1 MTSYIT
7 LLSKIEQFCNA
18 HLQIKKYGGEFRE
31 QMPNF
36 STKDEKY
43 PIIFVEPVSD
53 LEDLNTNQFSI
64 NVYCV
69 DIIQKDRANLNT
81 IVSDCQL
88 ILKDMYVYYT
98 NDMDAQL
105 DVVGTSTM
113 TPINNFDLDY
123 VAGWVMSITFEV
135 SSYGPCE
142 IPMNPITPT
151 PVECLP
157 GTVQNSD
164 LTYSTGVPSGGLV
177 VLPDVRLQVFDQNE
191 NLLSDAMYPSVRD
204 EQITITI
211 EDVHVQNSDDS
222 YTQIVHSGDTLQ
234 LPDITIEVVDQN
246 SNVLSSGTYP
256 SVQNETIGIYI
267 EPCADTT
274 YRIADT
280 HDATLYQDHIPSGGH
295 ADITI
300 TDSFISNSNDT
311 YTNSVAAQQTL
322 ELPDVTF
329 SINNT
334 LGTQVLSTTV
344 PSVTNQTL
352 VAPDGVVHIKHEA
365 DGTIA
370 NVSTPSGATTE
381 YIIQN
386 NDITVNAANPFIIHA
401 EEPLDIR
408 LKNQSGGTISP
419 STVSYNGN
427 QHYVDVTIN
436 TSSFVPVGA
445 TLQKT
450 GQTTS
455 FATADDGATQRG
467 RLTNFTTLPSNNPH
481 GNTNRFTNKTGGQG
495 YGQNVA
501 IDWSTYNGSTV
512 LAYYFGDSTTR
523 TWAAQL
529 TQYTNSTIDGLTGW
543 NLFNIYEAMNIMN
556 FSFPGGFVYNYAPF
570 NLTRRYMFVSTNQT
584 GTNAISTETAG
595 PNPFTTVQKASSLWG
610 IWVRV
615 CTVTGT
621 TIS

>member
-36 STKDEKY
+36 STKNEKY
-43 PIIFVEPVSD
+43 PVVFVEPISD

-113 TPINNFDLDY
+113 TPVNNFDLDY

-135 SSYGPCE
+135 ASYGPCE
-142 IPMNPITPT
+142 IPIEPITPT
-151 PVECLP
+151 PVECQD
-157 GTVQNSD
+157 GSVENTDGSY
-164 LTYSTGVPSGGLV
+164 TASVPSGGLV
-177 VLPDVRLQVFDQNE
+177 ILPDVHLVVVDQDDNI
-191 NLLSDAMYPSVRD
+191 LSDAY
-204 EQITITI
+204 
-211 EDVHVQNSDDS
+211 
-222 YTQIVHSGDTLQ
+222 
-234 LPDITIEVVDQN
+234 
-246 SNVLSSGTYP
+246 YP
-256 SVQNETIGIYI
+256 SVQDETISVTIP
-267 EPCADTT
+267 PCEDVN
-274 YRIADT
+274 YRITDTADNV
-280 HDATLYQDHIPSGGH
+280 LYEGTVPCGASINT
-295 ADITI
+295 DIQN
-300 TDSFISNSNDT
+300 SRVSNSNDT
-311 YTNSVAAQQTL
+311 YVASVLAEGSL
-322 ELPDVTF
+322 ELPDITF
-329 SINNT
+329 SVENSLEIVVASAT
-334 LGTQVLSTTV
+334 I
-344 PSVTNQTL
+344 PSVNNSILT
-352 VAPDGVVHIKHEA
+352 APDGVVHIKHEA

-386 NDITVNAANPFIIHA
+386 NDITVNAANPFVLHA

-408 LKNQSGGTISP
+408 LKNQGGSTITP
-419 STVSYNGN
+419 SSVSYNGN
-427 QHYVDVTIN
+427 QDHVDIVIN
-436 TSSFVPVGA
+436 TSSFMPVGA

-455 FATADDGATQRG
+455 YNALDDGATQRG
-467 RLTNFTTLPSNNPH
+467 RLTNFTTLPFNNPH
-481 GNTNRFTNKTGGQG
+481 GNTNRFTNKNGGQG
-495 YGQNVA
+495 YGGGLA
-501 IDWSTYNGSTV
+501 IDWSTFNGSTV
-512 LAYYFGDSTTR
+512 LAYYYGDNNLR
-523 TWAAQL
+523 PWATQL
-529 TQYTNSTIDGLTGW
+529 SQYANSTIEGLNGW
-543 NLFNIYEAMNIMN
+543 RLFNIYEAMNIMN
-556 FSFPGGFVYNYAPF
+556 FEFPGGYLYNYAPF
-570 NLTRRYMFVSTNQT
+570 NLTRRYMFVSTNQS
-584 GTNAISTETAG
+584 GTTAIATETGG
-595 PNPFTTVQKASSLWG
+595 PNPFSATNKNSSLWG

-615 CTVTGT
+615 CTVNGT

>member
-36 STKDEKY
+36 STKNEKY
-43 PIIFVEPVSD
+43 PVVFVEPISD

-135 SSYGPCE
+135 ATYGPCE
-142 IPMNPITPT
+142 IPMEPITPT
-151 PVECLP
+151 PVECQD
-157 GTVQNSD
+157 GSVENTDGSYTATVA
-164 LTYSTGVPSGGLV
+164 SGGLLI
-177 VLPDVRLQVFDQNE
+177 LPDVHLVVLDQNE
-191 NLLSDAMYPSVRD
+191 NVLSDAY
-204 EQITITI
+204 
-211 EDVHVQNSDDS
+211 
-222 YTQIVHSGDTLQ
+222 
-234 LPDITIEVVDQN
+234 
-246 SNVLSSGTYP
+246 YP
-256 SVQNETIGIYI
+256 SVQDETISVTLPAC
-267 EPCADTT
+267 EPAT
-274 YRIADT
+274 YDLYNSVP
-280 HDATLYQDHIPSGGH
+280 TLITSGSIDCGDN
-295 ADITI
+295 ATI
-300 TDSFISNSNDT
+300 T
-311 YTNSVAAQQTL
+311 
-322 ELPDVTF
+322 
-329 SINNT
+329 
-334 LGTQVLSTTV
+334 
-344 PSVTNQTL
+344 
-352 VAPDGVVHIKHEA
+352 APDGIVHIKHEA

-370 NVSTPSGATTE
+370 NVSTPSNGTTE

-386 NDITVNAANPFIIHA
+386 NDITVNAANPFVLHA

-408 LKNQSGGTISP
+408 LKNESGGTITP
-419 STVSYNGN
+419 SSVNYNGN
-427 QHYVDVTIN
+427 QDHVDITIN
-436 TSSFVPVGA
+436 TASFVPVGA

-467 RLTNFTTLPSNNPH
+467 RLTNFTTLPSNNPF
-481 GNTNRFTNKTGGQG
+481 GNTNRFTNKTGGQT
-495 YGQNVA
+495 YTTSVA

-512 LAYYFGDSTTR
+512 LAYYFGDATTR
-523 TWAAQL
+523 AWATQL
-529 TQYTNSTIDGLTGW
+529 TQYTGSTIDGLNGW

-556 FSFPGGFVYNYAPF
+556 FNFPGGYVYNYAPF

-595 PNPFTTVQKASSLWG
+595 PNPFTTAQKVSALWG
-610 IWVRV
+610 IWTRV

>member
-43 PIIFVEPVSD
+43 PVVFVEPISD

-135 SSYGPCE
+135 STYGPCE
-142 IPMNPITPT
+142 IPMEPITPT

-157 GTVQNSD
+157 GTIENTDQTFSATVE
-164 LTYSTGVPSGGLV
+164 SGGLLILEDIRIAV
-177 VLPDVRLQVFDQNE
+177 YDQNE
-191 NLLSDAMYPSVRD
+191 NLLSNKFYAAAVGQ
-204 EQITITI
+204 QIVVEIPPC
-211 EDVHVQNSDDS
+211 EDVIYKITDKE
-222 YTQIVHSGDTLQ
+222 GDTLYEGNIPCGGSLEQ
-234 LPDITIEVVDQN
+234 VIQNSLVSNSNGSYATSILAEGSLSLPDI
-246 SNVLSSGTYP
+246 
-256 SVQNETIGIYI
+256 
-267 EPCADTT
+267 
-274 YRIADT
+274 
-280 HDATLYQDHIPSGGH
+280 
-295 ADITI
+295 
-300 TDSFISNSNDT
+300 F
-311 YTNSVAAQQTL
+311 
-322 ELPDVTF
+322 F

-334 LGTQVLSTTV
+334 LGTQVLSSQF

-352 VAPDGVVHIKHEA
+352 IAPNGEVHIKKE
-365 DGTIA
+365 DSGTIA
-370 NVSTPSGATTE
+370 VVSTPSGVQTNYT
-381 YIIQN
+381 IQD
-386 NDITVNAANPFIIHA
+386 NDITVNGGNLFTLHA
-401 EEPLDIR
+401 QEPLDIR
-408 LKNQSGGTISP
+408 LQNQSGGTIAAQSV
-419 STVSYNGN
+419 THNGN
-427 QHYVDVTIN
+427 QDHVDIVIN
-436 TSSFVPVGA
+436 TSSFMPVGA

-455 FATADDGATQRG
+455 YATGDDGATQRG
-467 RLTNFTTLPSNNPH
+467 RLTNFTTLPFNNPH
-481 GNTNRFTNKTGGQG
+481 GNTNRFTNKNGNQG
-495 YGQNVA
+495 YGGGVA
-501 IDWSTYNGSTV
+501 IDWSTFNGSTV
-512 LAYYFGDSTTR
+512 LAYYFGDNTFRS
-523 TWAAQL
+523 WSAQL
-529 TQYTNSTIDGLTGW
+529 TQYTNSTIDGLNGW
-543 NLFNIYEAMNIMN
+543 QLFNVTEALNIMN
-556 FSFPGGFVYNYAPF
+556 FNYPNGFLYNYAPF
-570 NLTRRYMFVSTNQT
+570 NLGGSRRYHWVSTNAT
-584 GTNAISTETAG
+584 GSNGFATETALG
-595 PNPFTTVQKASSLWG
+595 SAPFTTSGKTQSLNG

-615 CTVTGT
+615 CNVNGT

>member
-43 PIIFVEPVSD
+43 PVVFVEPVSD

-135 SSYGPCE
+135 ATYGPCE
-142 IPMNPITPT
+142 IPMEPITPN
-151 PVECLP
+151 PPIVCEDGNVE
-157 GTVQNSD
+157 NSD
-164 LTYSTGVPSGGLV
+164 GSYTATVESGGLL
-177 VLPDVRLQVFDQNE
+177 VLPDVHLVVLDQNE
-191 NLLSDAMYPSVRD
+191 NVLSDEY
-204 EQITITI
+204 
-211 EDVHVQNSDDS
+211 
-222 YTQIVHSGDTLQ
+222 
-234 LPDITIEVVDQN
+234 
-246 SNVLSSGTYP
+246 YP
-256 SVQNETIGIYI
+256 SVQDEIISVTIPEC
-267 EPCADTT
+267 EPAT
-274 YRIADT
+274 YDLYNSVP
-280 HDATLYQDHIPSGGH
+280 TLITSGSIDCGDN
-295 ADITI
+295 ATI
-300 TDSFISNSNDT
+300 T
-311 YTNSVAAQQTL
+311 
-322 ELPDVTF
+322 
-329 SINNT
+329 
-334 LGTQVLSTTV
+334 
-344 PSVTNQTL
+344 
-352 VAPDGVVHIKHEA
+352 APDGIVHIKKED

-370 NVSTPSGATTE
+370 NVSTPSNATTE

-386 NDITVNAANPFIIHA
+386 NDITVNGGSLFTIHA

-408 LKNQSGGTISP
+408 LKNQTGGTITPQSV
-419 STVSYNGN
+419 THNGN
-427 QHYVDVTIN
+427 QDHVDIVIN
-436 TSSFVPVGA
+436 TSSFMPVGA

-455 FATADDGATQRG
+455 YNALDDGATQRG
-467 RLTNFTTLPSNNPH
+467 RLTNFTTLPFNNPH
-481 GNTNRFTNKTGGQG
+481 GNTNRFTNKNGNQG
-495 YGQNVA
+495 YGGGVA

-523 TWAAQL
+523 TWATQL
-529 TQYTNSTIDGLTGW
+529 SQYANSTIEGLNGW
-543 NLFNIYEAMNIMN
+543 RLFNIYEAMNIMN
-556 FSFPGGFVYNYAPF
+556 FSFPGGFLYNYAPF

-584 GTNAISTETAG
+584 GTAAIATETAG
-595 PNPFTTVQKASSLWG
+595 PNPFASTSKTNTAWG